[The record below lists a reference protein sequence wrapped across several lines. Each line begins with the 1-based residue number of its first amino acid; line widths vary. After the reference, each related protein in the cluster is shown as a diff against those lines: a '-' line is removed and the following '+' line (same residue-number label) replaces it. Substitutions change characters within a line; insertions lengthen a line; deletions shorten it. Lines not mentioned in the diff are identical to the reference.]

1 MNSDDRII
9 KLKQQIAKKKA
20 GLQRVTKF
28 APITNCRIKLDGNEC
43 NLHVL
48 NETELI
54 FLLVKLNVYYNQ
66 ASQLNLLTKFRI
78 SGFGVEDWINDVNSR
93 LAIIK
98 FKEETSNLKTMEN
111 KLTSLLSND
120 KQTELQIDEI
130 EAMLNE
136 SQKGDII

>member
-20 GLQRVTKF
+20 SLQRITKF
-28 APITNCRIKLDGNEC
+28 APITNCIFKLDGNEC

-66 ASQLNLLTKFRI
+66 ASKLDLLDKFRI